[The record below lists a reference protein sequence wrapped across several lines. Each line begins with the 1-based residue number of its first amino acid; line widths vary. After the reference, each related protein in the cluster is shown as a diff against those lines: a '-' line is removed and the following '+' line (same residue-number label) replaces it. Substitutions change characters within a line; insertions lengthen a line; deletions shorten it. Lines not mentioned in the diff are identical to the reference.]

1 MGETSSIAFA
11 MKIRQAVITD
21 DQKARKL
28 AQVAGHTLVQTTP
41 HLFAWLIFTGRL
53 GDSDHGVVASQHKAL
68 EGDLGPHLETAYGL
82 ALQCLLNSRAA
93 VVAAVPP
100 LVPKPP
106 PDMGRLS

>member
-1 MGETSSIAFA
+1 
-11 MKIRQAVITD
+11 
-21 DQKARKL
+21 L
-28 AQVAGHTLVQTTP
+28 HTTP

-93 VVAAVPP
+93 VVVAVPP